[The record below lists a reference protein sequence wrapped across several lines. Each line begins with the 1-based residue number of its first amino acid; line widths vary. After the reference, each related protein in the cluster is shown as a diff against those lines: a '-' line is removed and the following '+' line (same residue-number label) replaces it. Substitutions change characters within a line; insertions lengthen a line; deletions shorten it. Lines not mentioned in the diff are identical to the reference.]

1 MRLCLHLDCHHRSVP
16 QQQSSAHVYDQQEFH
31 SLFQGDMSAGKYC
44 GCLKRFANTL
54 YDCDAAVSDPA
65 LVINT
70 LRGLNNKF
78 SQTITVL

>member
-1 MRLCLHLDCHHRSVP
+1 
-16 QQQSSAHVYDQQEFH
+16 
-31 SLFQGDMSAGKYC
+31 MSAGKYC